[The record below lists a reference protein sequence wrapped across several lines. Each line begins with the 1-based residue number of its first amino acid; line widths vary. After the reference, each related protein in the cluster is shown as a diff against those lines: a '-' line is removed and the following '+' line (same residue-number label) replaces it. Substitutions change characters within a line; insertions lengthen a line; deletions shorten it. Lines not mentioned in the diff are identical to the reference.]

1 MSEQYLQVF
10 WLVGG
15 ATVALMFVGAVCM
28 IASRNLIRILIGV
41 ELLTKGVTLALAGG
55 GWLSEKTNLAQ
66 ALIVT
71 LILVEVVVIAV
82 AAGVVIAAHA
92 RTRSLDVRQLQR
104 LKG

>member
-1 MSEQYLQVF
+1 MNEQYVQVF
-10 WLVGG
+10 HLVAG
-15 ATVALMFVGAVCM
+15 ATVALLVIASVCM

-41 ELLTKGVTLALAGG
+41 EVMSKAVTLALAGG
-55 GWLSEKTNLAQ
+55 GWLSGRTSLAQ

-82 AAGVVIAAHA
+82 AAGVVIAAHG
-92 RTRSLDVRQLQR
+92 RNKSLDVRELRR